1 MKKRGLFNTLFKRPK
16 NKEPEETVADYFQT
30 LTAYTPSFRTY
41 EGSLYEMELTRAAIH
56 SFATHCSKLKPVVK
70 GGARADLTK
79 TLPFKANSWQVT
91 SQYIYRLAT
100 ILTCNNNAFILP
112 IEDEAGK
119 IKGYFPLLPEQV
131 ELRERKGQLYICYQF
146 STGQKAAIKWQKAG
160 VMTQHQY
167 NNDFFGETNA
177 PLKPTMELINAQSQG
192 IVEGIKQAATI
203 RFLAQLGQTLKDKD
217 IRAERKRF
225 SEFNLENNYSGVMMI
240 DQKYAEVK
248 QLESKPFVVDAE
260 QVKQIKD
267 SVYTYFGTNEHILQ
281 NAFSSAEWNAYYEG
295 KIEPFALQASL
306 VHTAM
311 TFSDRERSLGNEIF
325 FESNRMQYLS
335 PEEKMQTVIQLFD
348 RGFLTHN
355 QGLEIFNLPPIEGGD
370 KRYIRLEYANV
381 KETEIQMPMN
391 KLTDQGDDENE
402 P

>member
-1 MKKRGLFNTLFKRPK
+1 MKKRGLLDKLFKRPK
-16 NKEPEETVADYFQT
+16 EKEPEELVSDYFQT
-30 LTAYTPSFRTY
+30 LTAYRPSFRTF

-70 GGARADLTK
+70 GKARPDLEK
-79 TLPFKANSWQVT
+79 SLPFRANPWQVT

-100 ILTCNNNAFILP
+100 ILACNNNAFIVP
-112 IEDEAGK
+112 VEDDLGK
-119 IKGYFPLLPEQV
+119 LYGFYPLLPEQV
-131 ELRERKGQLYICYQF
+131 KLLEHKGKLYLSYDF
-146 STGQKAAIKWQKAG
+146 GYGQKAAIEYERAG

-167 NNDFFGETNA
+167 KDDFFGENND
-177 PLKPTMELINAQSQG
+177 PMQPTMELINAQNQG

-203 RFLAQLGQTLKDKD
+203 RFLAKLGQTLKDKD
-217 IRAERKRF
+217 IQAERDRF
-225 SEFNLENNYSGVMMI
+225 AKFNLENNYSGVMLV

-248 QLESKPFVVDAE
+248 QLESKPFVVDAD

-267 SVYTYFGTNEHILQ
+267 SVYTYFGTNEKILQ
-281 NAFSSAEWNAYYEG
+281 NSFNSAEWSAYYEG

-311 TFSDRERSLGNEIF
+311 TFSERERSLNNEIF
-325 FESNRMQYLS
+325 FETNRMQYLS
-335 PEEKMQTVIQLFD
+335 PQEKMETVIQLFD

-355 QGLEIFNLPPIEGGD
+355 QGLEIFNLPPIEDGD

-381 KETEIQMPMN
+381 KEVE
-391 KLTDQGDDENE
+391 E
-402 P
+402 PISDSGPEGGA